1 MNEITQVTLARPALT
16 ANVASE
22 VRSSQA
28 PTWSRWNEI
37 FRVVVYPPYLKKTV
51 RITLIVGSLLFFIN
65 HLDEVLRGQATLA
78 VWIKGAFTYLVPF
91 CVANMGVLVAARK
104 ES

>member
-1 MNEITQVTLARPALT
+1 MNELNEVTLARPALT

-22 VRSSQA
+22 VRSSQ
-28 PTWSRWNEI
+28 PPSWSRWNEI

-51 RITLIVGSLLFFIN
+51 RIALIVGSVLFLIN
-65 HLDEVLRGQATLA
+65 HLDEVVRGQATLA
-78 VWIKGAFTYLVPF
+78 IWIKGAATYLVPF

>member
-1 MNEITQVTLARPALT
+1 MNEIAQVT
-16 ANVASE
+16 VASSAGAPTASE
-22 VRSSQA
+22 SRSSGP
-28 PTWSRWNEI
+28 PTWSNWHEI
-37 FRVVVYPPYLKKTV
+37 PRVVRYPPYLKKTV

-91 CVANMGVLVAARK
+91 CVANMGVLIAARK

>member
-1 MNEITQVTLARPALT
+1 MKEITQVTLASLT
-16 ANVASE
+16 LNAASE
-22 VRSSQA
+22 ARSLEP

-51 RITLIVGSLLFFIN
+51 RIALIVGSVLFLIN
-65 HLDEVLRGQATLA
+65 HLDEVVRGQATFT
-78 VWIKGAFTYLVPF
+78 VWLKGAATYLVPF

>member
-1 MNEITQVTLARPALT
+1 MNEITQVTLASSALT
-16 ANVASE
+16 PNVASE
-22 VRSSQA
+22 ARSSEP
-28 PTWSRWNEI
+28 PTWSKWNEI

-51 RITLIVGSLLFFIN
+51 RIALIVGSVLFLIN
-65 HLDEVLRGQATLA
+65 HLDEVVRGQATLA
-78 VWIKGAFTYLVPF
+78 VWIKGAATYLVPF

>member
-1 MNEITQVTLARPALT
+1 VRP
-16 ANVASE
+16 
-22 VRSSQA
+22 
-28 PTWSRWNEI
+28 PTWSSWNEI

-51 RITLIVGSLLFFIN
+51 RIALIVGSVLFLIN
-65 HLDEVLRGQATLA
+65 HLDEVVRGQATLA

>member
-1 MNEITQVTLARPALT
+1 MNEIAQVTVDSSAGAPT
-16 ANVASE
+16 ASE
-22 VRSSQA
+22 SRSSGP
-28 PTWSRWNEI
+28 PTWSKWHEI
-37 FRVVVYPPYLKKTV
+37 PGVVGYPPYLRKTV